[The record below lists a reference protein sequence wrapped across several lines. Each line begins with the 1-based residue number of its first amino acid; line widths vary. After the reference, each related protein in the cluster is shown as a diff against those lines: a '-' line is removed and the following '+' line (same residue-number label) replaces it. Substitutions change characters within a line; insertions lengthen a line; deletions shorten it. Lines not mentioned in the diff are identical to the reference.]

1 MKLLEHTEHGRTHAY
16 NDSELQFLL
25 SQGWKIVD
33 DTKAPVTKAPVQ
45 EIESS
50 KFESK
55 PASKHK
61 GWPKGKPRG
70 KR

>member
-33 DTKAPVTKAPVQ
+33 DAKAPVQ
-45 EIESS
+45 EIES
-50 KFESK
+50 ESK